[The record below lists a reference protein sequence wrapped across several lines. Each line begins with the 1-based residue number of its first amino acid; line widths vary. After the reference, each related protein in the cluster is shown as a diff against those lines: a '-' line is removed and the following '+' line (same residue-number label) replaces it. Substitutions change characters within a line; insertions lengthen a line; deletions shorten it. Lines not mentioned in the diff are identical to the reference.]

1 MLARRGGPL
10 GVWFHRVVRAVRSFG
25 RNLRLGTA
33 SGAHRTGDRHL
44 SGQRPPNPWPRCVAC
59 HRHVARLC
67 EQCGVCPA
75 CCDPDNHT
83 DPERAAT

>member
-1 MLARRGGPL
+1 MSRRRGPL
-10 GVWFHRVVRAVRSFG
+10 GVWFHRVVRAVRAFLRS
-25 RNLRLGTA
+25 LRLGVGQPQTAGTARTA
-33 SGAHRTGDRHL
+33 S
-44 SGQRPPNPWPRCVAC
+44 RPNAWPRCVAC

-83 DPERAAT
+83 DQEGEAP